1 MMTLETCAKEWE
13 ATGQHGTAAE
23 RMERAKRWLPY
34 YDYLARK
41 QLGRPY
47 VQEDDPDGFISALVR
62 SGFLRETDSVLDVGA
77 GMGGYTL
84 ELARHCESVTALE
97 HGAASLD
104 VLKDRAGQCGIRN
117 IQCVCDLWESFQ
129 TEARYDLVFS
139 SMCPAICNPEEL
151 RRMEALSRRD
161 CCLITVM
168 RGSTDKHR
176 GAMMAQLGIRPKGGM
191 VTEALHYFNALYLMG
206 RQPNVLCRTV
216 HSEYDINAETVLAQY
231 PIYFGV
237 FGVEEAASRAFLE
250 EYLEKNADGGVLHDE
265 STVRLAMITWR
276 VKENG

>member
-1 MMTLETCAKEWE
+1 MMTLESCAQEWI
-13 ATGQHGTAAE
+13 AAGQHGTAAE

-34 YDYLARK
+34 YDYLAQK
-41 QLGRPY
+41 QLDRPFAPD
-47 VQEDDPDGFISALVR
+47 EDPDGFVAALVR
-62 SGFLRETDSVLDVGA
+62 SGFLREADSVLDVGA

-84 ELARHCESVTALE
+84 ELALHCKSVTALE
-97 HGAASLD
+97 PSAASLD

-117 IQCVCDLWESFQ
+117 IQCVCDLWETFQ
-129 TEARYDLVFS
+129 PEARYDLVFS

-168 RGSTDKHR
+168 RGNTDKHR

-191 VTEALHYFNALYLMG
+191 VTEALHYYNALYLMG